1 MRLKCCHVTRII
13 TLQQHF
19 TAALVTRSQTPGGLC
34 EMQLPVTQRARVCVR
49 VGPSGAAGGQ
59 SAEQLQEQR
68 H

>member
-1 MRLKCCHVTRII
+1 MHLKCCHVPRII
-13 TLQQHF
+13 TLNQDYM
-19 TAALVTRSQTPGGLC
+19 AALVTRSQTPGGLC
-34 EMQLPVTQRARVCVR
+34 EMQLPVTCVCVR